1 MVLCFF
7 NKSVVILSIP
17 GDDPFFNFEIAFN
30 ISSVV
35 IVSNLFKEGLFWIS
49 VLFNSD
55 GVIRGVFSILR
66 FCICATKSDATLAKY
81 L

>member
-17 GDDPFFNFEIAFN
+17 GDEPFFNLEIAFN

-35 IVSNLFKEGLFWIS
+35 IVSNLFKEGL
-49 VLFNSD
+49 V
-55 GVIRGVFSILR
+55 
-66 FCICATKSDATLAKY
+66 
-81 L
+81 